1 VGFPEEAL
9 RGKCLSMTSE
19 PNGPREGKTEKD
31 PECGEPDAA
40 APEERDGAPQREDE
54 AETDPLLEQS
64 QTLFSKGDYKESARL
79 AREIVDSDRPEDV
92 REKARDLLF
101 QMEPDTVAIW
111 IGICCLVLIALLA
124 VFTLG

>member
-1 VGFPEEAL
+1 MGFPEAPL

-19 PNGPREGKTEKD
+19 PDGPREEKTARD
-31 PECGEPDAA
+31 SEPDAA
-40 APEERDGAPQREDE
+40 DPRERHSVAQGADE

-64 QTLFSKGDYKESARL
+64 KSLFYKGDYKESARL
-79 AREIVDSDRPEDV
+79 AREIVDSDRPENV

-101 QMEPDTVAIW
+101 QMEPDTLAIW
-111 IGICCLVLIALLA
+111 IGIGCLVLIALLA